1 MALLAAT
8 AYALWA
14 SPFVRATG
22 PFANFEK
29 GRAIPAG
36 LIGIC
41 GTVIII
47 LWGWL
52 LMRIKGG
59 NNQGAGKDG

>member
-1 MALLAAT
+1 MLATIAC
-8 AYALWA
+8 AFWA

-22 PFANFEK
+22 VFANFEK

-36 LIGIC
+36 MIGIC
-41 GTVIII
+41 GTVIFI

-52 LMRIKGG
+52 LMRVKGDS
-59 NNQGAGKDG
+59 NQDSGKDG